1 MHRPKIM
8 DSDDHVSMQFDGDSS
23 ASDDFDLS
31 DSSGED
37 STAAEDAITGTSDA
51 TESDATENCSPLRTP
66 RRKRRRIRAFSPP
79 GPAAHEILFSDHE
92 PSLLMQLVPILI
104 ICLLAVLGI
113 SMGVSLLGHGMG
125 MNIGGGSGSY
135 LRLEG
140 IHTTRSRVIDV
151 GLRAYR
157 LLNWQITLANT
168 LKCSHFCFVSLV
180 ERLTPF
186 IELPRSYSAGFLNP
200 DNPIGSFLR
209 RPVQY
214 FRDHFERKHADYI
227 QIRGGPATSGV
238 GGRPR
243 AVNPSGEIITGM
255 QRLAHGAH
263 FAMQQ
268 EGSDLSMGTLVHQ
281 MEHFSWS
288 VYQSLSYEYLHLPDG
303 QERLQLWLQV
313 PACIRSHFPADVV
326 IYGAIDG
333 TLQVFGEHCTS
344 YPDLYGAY
352 YNGRKGKNH
361 GYKFNQQLAFDLV
374 GRLIFA
380 SWGGVGHWHD
390 AHHYRETELYT
401 NYELREWLTMAGKHK
416 MLADTGYIGVD
427 SDLLFTNIKEGQAV
441 TEAQKNLQSM
451 VGYLRSIAENGIG
464 AMERTFT
471 IMRQP
476 PTHSHWALP
485 PRIGA
490 VCGFLY
496 NFYREHS
503 LTGHIAEARLG
514 NLNYMLAEYILP

>member
-1 MHRPKIM
+1 M
-8 DSDDHVSMQFDGDSS
+8 DSDDHAPMQSDGDSS
-23 ASDDFDLS
+23 ASDDSVDLDS

-37 STAAEDAITGTSDA
+37 TGSTSAEDAITGT
-51 TESDATENCSPLRTP
+51 SDATENCSPLRTP

-113 SMGVSLLGHGMG
+113 SMGVSLLAGHGMG

-214 FRDHFERKHADYI
+214 FRDDFERKHADYI

-268 EGSDLSMGTLVHQ
+268 EGSDLSMGTLVNQ

-326 IYGAIDG
+326 IYGAID
-333 TLQVFGEHCTS
+333 
-344 YPDLYGAY
+344 
-352 YNGRKGKNH
+352 
-361 GYKFNQQLAFDLV
+361 
-374 GRLIFA
+374 
-380 SWGGVGHWHD
+380 
-390 AHHYRETELYT
+390 
-401 NYELREWLTMAGKHK
+401 
-416 MLADTGYIGVD
+416 
-427 SDLLFTNIKEGQAV
+427 
-441 TEAQKNLQSM
+441 
-451 VGYLRSIAENGIG
+451 
-464 AMERTFT
+464 
-471 IMRQP
+471 
-476 PTHSHWALP
+476 
-485 PRIGA
+485 
-490 VCGFLY
+490 
-496 NFYREHS
+496 
-503 LTGHIAEARLG
+503 
-514 NLNYMLAEYILP
+514 

>member
-1 MHRPKIM
+1 M
-8 DSDDHVSMQFDGDSS
+8 DFVDDAHMSDAGDDYDMDTSVSSFN
-23 ASDDFDLS
+23 DDVDLE
-31 DSSGED
+31 ED
-37 STAAEDAITGTSDA
+37 STASDEDASLSDA
-51 TESDATENCSPLRTP
+51 IAAKSSPP
-66 RRKRRRIRAFSPP
+66 KKRRRVMGGIALQGSTPQ
-79 GPAAHEILFSDHE
+79 ASHEVLFAE
-92 PSLLMQLVPILI
+92 QPSLLMQLLPILT

-113 SMGVSLLGHGMG
+113 SMGISALGL
-125 MNIGGGSGSY
+125 NIGGGSGAY

-140 IHTTRSRVIDV
+140 IHTTRSRVTDV
-151 GLRAYR
+151 GFRAYR
-157 LLNWQITLANT
+157 LLNWQIVLANT
-168 LKCSHFCFVSLV
+168 LKCSEICFVRLV

-186 IELPRSYSAGFLNP
+186 IEIPRSYSAGFLNP
-200 DNPIGSFLR
+200 DNPIGSFMR

-214 FRDHFERKHADYI
+214 FRDDFERKHAAYI
-227 QIRGGPATSGV
+227 QIRGGPATSGI

-243 AVNPSGEIITGM
+243 AVNPAGEIITGM

-263 FAMQQ
+263 FTMQQ
-268 EGSDLSMGTLVHQ
+268 EASDLSMGTLVHQ

-288 VYQSLSYEYLHLPDG
+288 VYQSLSTEYLRLPDG
-303 QERLQLWLQV
+303 QERMQLWNKV
-313 PACIRSHFPADVV
+313 PSCIRAHFPADVV

-333 TLQVFGEHCTS
+333 TLQVFAEHCTK
-344 YPDLYGAY
+344 YPDLYGTY

-380 SWGGVGHWHD
+380 SWGGVGQWHD
-390 AHHYRETELYT
+390 GHHYRETELYT
-401 NYELREWLTMAGKHK
+401 NHELRDWLTRGGKHF
-416 MLADTGYIGVD
+416 MLADTGYIGID
-427 SDLLFTNIKEGQAV
+427 SELLYTNMKDGQALS
-441 TEAQKNLQSM
+441 EAQKNLQSM
-451 VGYLRSIAENGIG
+451 IGYLRSIAENGIG
-464 AMERTFT
+464 AMERTFS

-503 LTGHIAEARLG
+503 ETGHIAQARLG
-514 NLNYMLAEYILP
+514 NLAYMLAEYILP